1 MNIPALHGNWV
12 DLVII
17 LVVLFYL
24 WGGWGRG
31 LVLGIIDLWGF
42 LFSFFSALKLYSA
55 IGNLLVNNFSLSVGI
70 ANASG
75 FLLSGIIAE
84 IVFSLL
90 VNYLYV
96 RFYRKVTEKI
106 KDKKTLFKIIRT
118 DKILGFIPATGEAII
133 FTAFIL
139 TLFITLPVTGSIKK
153 DILSSKAGGPLVSHT
168 QIVERQLNS
177 IFGAAVNET
186 LTFLTI
192 NSNPSS
198 GEKVDLKFTTSDIK
212 IDEGAESTM
221 LNLINSE
228 RGKMSLQHLS
238 VSFALRELARGYAKD
253 MFARGYFSHYN
264 LESQSPFDRMDKA
277 GIHYQAAGENLAR
290 APNVILAHQGLIN
303 SPGHRANILSPDF
316 KKVGIGVIDGGI
328 YGEMF
333 VQEFTN

>member
-1 MNIPALHGNWV
+1 M
-12 DLVII
+12 
-17 LVVLFYL
+17 
-24 WGGWGRG
+24 
-31 LVLGIIDLWGF
+31 GISFF
-42 LFSFFSALKLYSA
+42 LFCSVEIL
-55 IGNLLVNNFSLSVGI
+55 IVNNFSLSVGI

-84 IVFSLL
+84 IVFSLSI
-90 VNYLYV
+90 NYLYI
-96 RFYRKVTEKI
+96 RSYRKVTEKI
-106 KDKKTLFKIIRT
+106 KDKKKFFKIVRI
-118 DKILGFIPATGEAII
+118 DKILGFIPATGEAMI

-139 TLFITLPVTGSIKK
+139 TLFITLPVAGSIKK
-153 DILSSKAGGPLVSHT
+153 DILSSKVGGPLVSHT

-192 NSNPSS
+192 NASPSS

-228 RGKMSLQHLS
+228 RGKMNLQHLS
-238 VSFALRELARGYAKD
+238 VSFPLRELARDYAKD
-253 MFARGYFSHYN
+253 MFGRGYFSHYN
-264 LESQSPFDRMDKA
+264 PEGQSPFDRMDKA
-277 GIHYQAAGENLAR
+277 GIHFQAAGENLAL
-290 APNVILAHQGLIN
+290 APNINLAHQGLMN

-333 VQEFTN
+333 VQEFSN